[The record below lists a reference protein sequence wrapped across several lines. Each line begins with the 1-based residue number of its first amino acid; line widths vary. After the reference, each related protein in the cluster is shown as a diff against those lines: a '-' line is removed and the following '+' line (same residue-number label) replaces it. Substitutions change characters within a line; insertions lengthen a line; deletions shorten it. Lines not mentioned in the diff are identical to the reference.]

1 MKILVT
7 GTAGFIGFH
16 LAKKLLERGDEVV
29 GLDNINDYYDV
40 NLKYARLN
48 ELGIQISHC
57 EQSQAV
63 SETAASQAP
72 RSDSHCER
80 RAAILSSKYPNHK
93 FVKMDLA
100 DTQAINKLF
109 ETEKFDAVCNLAAQA
124 GVRYSIENPHAYIQS
139 NVVGFMNI
147 LEACRN
153 YGVKNLA
160 YASSSSVYGLNK
172 SQPFK
177 TSDHTDH
184 PISLYAATKKSNEMM
199 AHTYSHLYGIA
210 TTGLRFF
217 TVYGEW
223 GRPDM
228 APMLFADAILN
239 DRAIKVFNHG
249 NMSRDFT
256 YIDDIVDGIIKVIDN
271 PAKPLDPLLLREA
284 TQCLE
289 QDCRAMLA
297 VTENGHYDDKSDKA
311 IFTSLPADRS
321 TAPYRIYNIGNNSPV
336 QLLDFIKTLE
346 ISLKKEAKKNFMDM
360 QDGDVV
366 STYADVSALIDDFGY
381 KPDTSLE
388 VGVEKF
394 VKWYKEF
401 YNEKG
406 EK

>member
-40 NLKYARLN
+40 NLKYARLA
-48 ELGIQISHC
+48 ELGISEDLIKETISV
-57 EQSQAV
+57 V
-63 SETAASQAP
+63 ST
-72 RSDSHCER
+72 
-80 RAAILSSKYPNHK
+80 KYPKHK
-93 FVKMDLA
+93 FIKAGLE
-100 DTQAINKLF
+100 DTQAINKIF
-109 ETEKFDAVCNLAAQA
+109 ETEMFTKESKAFDAVCNLAAQA

-139 NVVGFMNI
+139 NIVGFLNI

-153 YGVKNLA
+153 FGVKNLA
-160 YASSSSVYGLNK
+160 YASSSSVYGLNR

-199 AHTYSHLYGIA
+199 AHSYSHLYGIQA
-210 TTGLRFF
+210 TGLRFF

-249 NMSRDFT
+249 DMSRDFT

-271 PAKPLDPLLLREA
+271 PAQSFRHSEQQSRHSELDSES
-284 TQCLE
+284 
-289 QDCRAMLA
+289 
-297 VTENGHYDDKSDKA
+297 N
-311 IFTSLPADRS
+311 LPADRS
-321 TAPYRIYNIGNNSPV
+321 TASYRIYNIGNNSPI

-346 ISLKKEAKKNFMDM
+346 KSLGIEAKKNFMEM
-360 QDGDVV
+360 QAGDVV
-366 STYADVSALIDDFGY
+366 STYADVSELINDFGY
-381 KPDTSLE
+381 KPDTSLD
-388 VGVEKF
+388 VGVERF
-394 VKWYKEF
+394 VKWYREF
-401 YNEKG
+401 YG
-406 EK
+406 EKND